1 MTTDSPQGYQSPE
14 QTSGGGGAPAG
25 PGGTGDGG
33 RDLPEPPPLV
43 WGDVDPPMP
52 PASILNRYGA
62 RVLDPATALRLP
74 DQRLRPAAYVSDVM
88 LIPLSL
94 IPEVQANGRVG
105 GLAGRLGFSLQTSE
119 RSLRAATQ
127 LRDSFAGNDPVD
139 PAVTVRLVPN
149 VNLAEPPNAWTLLQN
164 LRAELRDDDDLRDR
178 ISGAGCD
185 HIVPAVR
192 PPHQPLPMDGGGTE
206 TPGTTGYMLNGRTRV
221 PVSLVLP
228 PPARRP
234 DSFFDESDTHA
245 RPVVAVLD
253 SGCGHHPWLFDAV
266 VKETKDAFGEVV
278 GHTDPA
284 TDPEISGDITGPLD
298 GALDWLA
305 GHGTFAAGLVHQACP
320 DAVVLS
326 VRVIHADG
334 VILERELNHALQQ
347 LLTLAMLHSRGEGGQ
362 RIDVVSLSLGYYHET
377 AEDALHDAPLRRL
390 VEGFGRLGIPV
401 VAAAGNESTLRPLF
415 PAAFAY
421 PDENPD
427 PDVVPVVSVGAENP
441 DGSIALFSNS
451 GKWVSTWAEGALVV
465 STLPTTM
472 NAGRS
477 APAQLTDPV
486 AHRRR
491 ADVDPDGYSSGFG
504 VWSGTSFATPLV
516 AGRIADALLKRSL
529 SGDSP
534 LKPADPKHARARAR
548 SAITAVVGEQR

>member
-14 QTSGGGGAPAG
+14 QTSGGGGTPAG

-74 DQRLRPAAYVSDVM
+74 GQRLRPAAYVSDVM

-105 GLAGRLGFSLQTSE
+105 SIAGRLGFTLETSARSLQ
-119 RSLRAATQ
+119 AATR

-139 PAVTVRLVPN
+139 PAVSVRLVPN
-149 VNLAEPPNAWTLLQN
+149 VGLAERPNAWTLLQN
-164 LRAELRDDDDLRDR
+164 LRNELREEDVRDR
-178 ISGAGCD
+178 LSGAGCD

-192 PPHQPLPMDGGGTE
+192 PPSQPAPMHEGGME
-206 TPGTTGYMLNGRTRV
+206 TPSTSGYILNGRTRV
-221 PVSLVLP
+221 PVAVALP
-228 PPARRP
+228 APERRP
-234 DSFFDESDTHA
+234 DSFFEESADHA

-253 SGCGHHPWLFDAV
+253 TGCGRHPWLDEAV
-266 VKETKDAFGEVV
+266 VKGAKDAFGETI
-278 GHTDPA
+278 GDTDPA
-284 TDPEISGDITGPLD
+284 TDPEVSGDVTGPLD
-298 GALDWLA
+298 GSLDWVA

-320 DAVVLS
+320 DALVLS
-326 VRVIHADG
+326 IRVIHADG

-347 LLTLAMLHSRGEGGQ
+347 LLTLATLHARGQGGQ

-390 VEGFGRLGIPV
+390 LDGFARLGIPV
-401 VAAAGNESTLRPLF
+401 VAAAGNDSTLRPLF
-415 PAAFAY
+415 PSAFA
-421 PDENPD
+421 PPGWKTSD
-427 PDVVPVVSVGAENP
+427 PVVPVVSVGAENP
-441 DGSIALFSNS
+441 DGSISLFSNS
-451 GKWVSTWAEGALVV
+451 GEWVSTWAPGALVL

-477 APAQLTDPV
+477 APAELVDP
-486 AHRRR
+486 AARRRR

-504 VWSGTSFATPLV
+504 LWSGTSFATPLV
-516 AGRIADALLKRSL
+516 AGRIAHALLEGSL
-529 SGDSP
+529 SGRAP
-534 LKPADPKHARARAR
+534 LKPVDPPSTVARARA
-548 SAITAVVGEQR
+548 AVGAVIRQSR